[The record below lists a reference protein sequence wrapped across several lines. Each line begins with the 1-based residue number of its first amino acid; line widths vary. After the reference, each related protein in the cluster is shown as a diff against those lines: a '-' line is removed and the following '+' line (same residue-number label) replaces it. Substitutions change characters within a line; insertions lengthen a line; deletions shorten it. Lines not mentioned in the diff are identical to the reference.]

1 MNNYTTDKEIRNL
14 IFFAIAIFLALVVC
28 ITNIASG
35 NMLGTVIS
43 IGLLALLSGIL
54 GYIYCK
60 YEENVFKGADK
71 EKAKD
76 KAKSSGVSK
85 NVFGGITVARENKE
99 AVEIEKHSEKPED
112 TRKPVEKVW

>member
-60 YEENVFKGADK
+60 YEENVFKGAEK
-71 EKAKD
+71 EKAKTT
-76 KAKSSGVSK
+76 GVSK
-85 NVFGGITVARENKE
+85 NNFGGISVASDNKE
-99 AVEIEKHSEKPED
+99 AVEIEKHSEKPTD
-112 TRKPVEKVW
+112 TRKTVEKIW